1 MEEYRRSIDKL
12 IIFYWLGLENDDARF
27 SSDDFWRETKMPLD
41 TSRFVFGIFIVL
53 VSLTAR
59 WLYAI

>member
-1 MEEYRRSIDKL
+1 MMLDFPLMILEEM
-12 IIFYWLGLENDDARF
+12 
-27 SSDDFWRETKMPLD
+27 KMPLD
-41 TSRFVFGIFIVL
+41 TSRFAIGLFIVL